1 MNREDS
7 ALARGDEAV
16 PLTPAAW
23 PRRSFAV
30 RFGQSMAYSR
40 APADTFR
47 LVGDGELRFEGD
59 RIIMAGKRRRPFLPG
74 VAEQHA
80 FDASRVVNVSRS
92 GGTFRFELL
101 PMGGKREFVR
111 FDAKPED
118 ALAIQRQLPAAQSPA
133 FAKQQAE
140 VADFHQR
147 LDRLSPRAAVTPLLV
162 AVNVAVFIA
171 MCVAGVGIFE
181 PDGRAVVG
189 WGSNF
194 GPATM
199 GGQWWRL
206 FTSMFLHFG
215 VIHLAFN
222 MWALYQS
229 GRTIER
235 LYGSFRFALLYLFA
249 GLAGSMT
256 SLLWNPQVNSAGASG
271 AIFGI
276 FGGLLAFVINP
287 RNGVPAAVM
296 QEQRNSTLIFTA
308 YSLFYGFAH
317 SGIDN
322 AAHIGGL
329 VGGFLIGLL
338 LARPLDEDARA
349 RFDPARTAM
358 ALAGGVLA
366 LGLLM
371 WPLMHPSDRV
381 SNESR
386 FQAALVAFSGQ
397 EQAALDATQQF
408 FGDAR
413 SGGLRAD
420 AYLPRLERDVL
431 PKWDAAY
438 DGIAAAK
445 LAPDNPQYPL
455 QQALLQYLDGRRKAL
470 RLTARAAAQNDERLM
485 EQAKRVMAETDAA
498 LARVNEIAKA
508 RK

>member
-1 MNREDS
+1 MNREEPVWV
-7 ALARGDEAV
+7 RGDEAV
-16 PLTPAAW
+16 PFTAAAA

-30 RFGQSMAYSR
+30 RFGQSVAYSR
-40 APADTFR
+40 APADSFR

-59 RIIMAGKRRRPFLPG
+59 QVIIAGKRRRPFLPG

-80 FDASRVVNVSRS
+80 FDARRVVNASRS
-92 GGTFRFELL
+92 GNAFRFELL

-111 FDAKPED
+111 FDASAQD
-118 ALAIQRQLPAAQSPA
+118 ALDIQRQLPDAQSPA
-133 FAKQQAE
+133 FARQQAE

-147 LDRLSPRAAVTPLLV
+147 LDRISPRAPVTPLLV
-162 AVNVAVFIA
+162 AINVAVFIA
-171 MCVAGVGIFE
+171 MCVAGVGIVE
-181 PDGRAVVG
+181 PDGNAVVA

-215 VIHLAFN
+215 VIHLVFN

-235 LYGSFRFALLYLFA
+235 LYGSFQFALLYLFA
-249 GLAGSMT
+249 GLAGSMA

-317 SGIDN
+317 AGIDN

-329 VGGFLIGLL
+329 VGGFLMGLL
-338 LARPLDEDARA
+338 LARPLDAASRA
-349 RFDPARTAM
+349 RFDPARIAI
-358 ALAGGVLA
+358 ALAGGVLV
-366 LGLLM
+366 LGLLL
-371 WPLMHPSDRV
+371 WPLMHPSDKVR
-381 SNESR
+381 NDSR

-397 EQAALDATQQF
+397 EQAALDATNRYF
-408 FGDAR
+408 TDAR
-413 SGGLRAD
+413 SGAIRAD
-420 AYLPRLERDVL
+420 AYVPQLEHDVL
-431 PKWDAAY
+431 PKWNAAY
-438 DGIAAAK
+438 DAIAAAK
-445 LAPDNPQYPL
+445 LAPDNPQYAL
-455 QQALLQYLDGRRKAL
+455 QQALLQYLEGRRKAL
-470 RLTARAAAQNDERLM
+470 RLTAQAAAQNDERLM
-485 EQAKRVMAETDAA
+485 EQAKAAMAEADAA
-498 LARVNEIAKA
+498 LARLNEIAKA

>member
-1 MNREDS
+1 MNRED
-7 ALARGDEAV
+7 AVRVGGDEAV
-16 PLTPAAW
+16 PLPAAAW
-23 PRRSFAV
+23 PRRTFAV
-30 RFGQSMAYSR
+30 RFGQRVAYSS
-40 APADTFR
+40 APVDSFR
-47 LVGDGELRFEGD
+47 LAGDGELRFEGHQV
-59 RIIMAGKRRRPFLPG
+59 IVAGKRRRPFLPG

-80 FDASRVVNVSRS
+80 FDARRVVNVARS
-92 GGTFRFELL
+92 GNTFHFELL
-101 PMGGKREFVR
+101 PLGGKREFVR
-111 FDAKPED
+111 FEAKPQD
-118 ALAIQRQLPAAQSPA
+118 ALDIQRQLPDTQLPA
-133 FAKQQAE
+133 FARQQAE
-140 VADFHQR
+140 VADFHER
-147 LDRLSPRAAVTPLLV
+147 LDRISPRAPVTPLLV
-162 AVNVAVFIA
+162 AVNVLVFIA
-171 MCVAGVGIFE
+171 MGVAGVGIFE
-181 PDGRAVVG
+181 PDGSAVVG

-199 GGQWWRL
+199 SGQWWRL

-215 VIHLAFN
+215 LIHLAFN

-235 LYGSFRFALLYLFA
+235 LYGSVRFGLLYLFA
-249 GLAGSMT
+249 GLAGSMA

-329 VGGFLIGLL
+329 VGGFLMGLL
-338 LARPLDEDARA
+338 LARPLDQASRA
-349 RFDPARTAM
+349 HFDPARTAT
-358 ALAGGVLA
+358 ALAGGILA

-371 WPLMHPSDRV
+371 WPLLHPSDRV
-381 SNESR
+381 RNDSR
-386 FQAALVAFSGQ
+386 FQAALVAFAAQ
-397 EQAALDATQQF
+397 EQSALDATNRF
-408 FGDAR
+408 FDDAR
-413 SGGLRAD
+413 SGAIRGD
-420 AYLPRLERDVL
+420 AHLPVLERDVL
-431 PKWDAAY
+431 PKWGAAY

-455 QQALLQYLDGRRKAL
+455 QQALLQYLEGRRKAL
-470 RLTARAAAQNDERLM
+470 RLTAQAAAQEDGRLM
-485 EQAKRVMAETDAA
+485 EQAKAVMAETDAA
-498 LARVNEIAKA
+498 LARVNELAKA